1 MGAMLAVL
9 ITVRGRVQGVGF
21 RWWATGEAR
30 YLNLS
35 GSVENKADGSVEI
48 RAQGEDEAVGR
59 MIRLTL
65 EDPTTTARP
74 GRIEDYDLKWT
85 DVILGAKAFG
95 YR

>member
-1 MGAMLAVL
+1 MGGMLAVL

-21 RWWATGEAR
+21 RWWATSEAR
-30 YLNLS
+30 NLNLS
-35 GSVENKADGSVEI
+35 GHAENKADGSVEI

-65 EDPTTTARP
+65 EDPSTTARP
-74 GRIEDYDLKWT
+74 GRIEDYDLQWT
-85 DVILGAKAFG
+85 DVVMGAKAFG

>member
-1 MGAMLAVL
+1 MVGMLAVV
-9 ITVRGRVQGVGF
+9 ITLRGRIQGVGF
-21 RWWATGEAR
+21 RWWASGEAR

-35 GSVENKADGSVEI
+35 GHAENLADGSVEV

-65 EDPTTTARP
+65 ESPTTTARP
-74 GRIEDYDLKWT
+74 GHIEDYDLKWV
-85 DVILGAKAFG
+85 DVIPGAKAFG

>member
-9 ITVRGRVQGVGF
+9 ITIRGRVQGVGF
-21 RWWATGEAR
+21 RWWANGEAR

-35 GSVENKADGSVEI
+35 GHAENKADGSVEI

>member
-1 MGAMLAVL
+1 MVAMLAVL
-9 ITVRGRVQGVGF
+9 ITIRGRVQGVGF

-35 GSVENKADGSVEI
+35 GYAENKADGSVEI

-65 EDPTTTARP
+65 ENPTTTSRP
-74 GRIEDYDLKWT
+74 GRIDDYDLKWV

>member
-1 MGAMLAVL
+1 MAVL
-9 ITVRGRVQGVGF
+9 ITIRGRVQGVGF

-35 GSVENKADGSVEI
+35 GYAENNADGSVEI

-74 GRIEDYDLKWT
+74 GRVEDYDLTWT
-85 DVILGAKAFG
+85 DVVLGAKAFG

>member
-21 RWWATGEAR
+21 RWWVTREAR

-35 GSVENKADGSVEI
+35 GYVENKADGSVEI
-48 RAQGEDEAVGR
+48 RAQGEEEAVGR
-59 MIRLTL
+59 MIRLTV

-74 GRIEDYDLKWT
+74 GRVEDYDLKWT

>member
-1 MGAMLAVL
+1 MGGMLAVL

-21 RWWATGEAR
+21 RWWATSEAR

-35 GSVENKADGSVEI
+35 GHVENKADGSVEI

-65 EDPTTTARP
+65 EDPSTTARP

-85 DVILGAKAFG
+85 DVVMGAKAFG

>member
-1 MGAMLAVL
+1 MVGMLAVL

-21 RWWATGEAR
+21 RWWATSEAR

-35 GSVENKADGSVEI
+35 GYAENKADGSVEI
-48 RAQGEDEAVGR
+48 RAQGDDEAVGR

-65 EDPTTTARP
+65 ENPTTTARP
-74 GRIEDYDLKWT
+74 GQIEDYDLTWT